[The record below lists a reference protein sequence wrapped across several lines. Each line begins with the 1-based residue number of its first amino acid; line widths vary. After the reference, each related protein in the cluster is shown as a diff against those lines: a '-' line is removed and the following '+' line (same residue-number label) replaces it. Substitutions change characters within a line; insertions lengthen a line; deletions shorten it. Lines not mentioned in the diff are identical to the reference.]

1 MEIIERDGIIS
12 LHGKVVTA
20 LDTFV
25 SSVVRIIEVNTDY
38 VIVSGYVAIL
48 FGRARGTE
56 DVDLLIPPQTK
67 EQFHRLWDSLV
78 FSGFYFLNSRNENEI
93 FSMLVDGLGVRIAKE
108 QRIIPN
114 IELKFEK
121 TRCDAYAMR
130 EHRRVVFDNHC
141 FRISPIELQIAYKIY
156 LGSEKDI
163 EDALYL
169 WEIFR
174 ESLDTTVMRSFMELL
189 DVSGEPYGIG
199 T

>member
-1 MEIIERDGIIS
+1 MEIIERDGIIY
-12 LHGKVVTA
+12 LHGKLVTA

-78 FSGFYFLNSRNENEI
+78 SSGFYFLNSRNENEI

-108 QRIIPN
+108 PRIIPN
-114 IELKFEK
+114 MELKFEK
-121 TRCDAYAMR
+121 TRCDAYAL
-130 EHRRVVFDNHC
+130 EKHRSVLFDDYC

-174 ESLDTTVMRSFMELL
+174 ESLDTSTLRSCMELL

-199 T
+199 S